1 MKFLDH
7 WGTVAALCLLSM
19 DTTYANNVQLELQRN
34 PAPSIIG
41 TTSLI
46 CGERIWRVSLLRD
59 RADFRSDSLIA
70 ADWVLS
76 AAHCVEGPTTGL
88 LFRDA
93 ATSSP

>member
-34 PAPSIIG
+34 PATSIIG
-41 TTSLI
+41 PTSLI
-46 CGERIWRVSLLRD
+46 CSESIWRVSLLRD
-59 RADFRSDSLIA
+59 RADFCSDSLIA

-88 LFRDA
+88 IFRGA
-93 ATSSP
+93 ASSSP